1 MKTLYLKWDNS
12 DHAAEIDFFFFSFL
26 NQSPIL
32 MCLSSSAGET
42 FVPPLV
48 KHEDVLSHTELLLR
62 V

>member
-1 MKTLYLKWDNS
+1 
-12 DHAAEIDFFFFSFL
+12 
-26 NQSPIL
+26 